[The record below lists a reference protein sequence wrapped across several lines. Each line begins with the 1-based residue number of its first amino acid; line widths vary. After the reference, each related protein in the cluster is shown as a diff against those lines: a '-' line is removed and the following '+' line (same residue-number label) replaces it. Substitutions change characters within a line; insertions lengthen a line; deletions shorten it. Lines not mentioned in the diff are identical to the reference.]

1 MDVVIALAGVVAG
14 GTLIV
19 AGVLKLS
26 SVEWPADAA
35 SLGVGIRIARPVPF
49 VEIALGAM
57 VAMRLATPW
66 TSIAMIALVVGFSLV
81 IVRAMRSEVPPVCAC
96 FGSFDRRPVGFAHL
110 ARNGLL
116 VALTAVSATG

>member
-1 MDVVIALAGVVAG
+1 VDLVIALAGVVAG

-26 SVEWPADAA
+26 SAEWPAGAA
-35 SLGVGIRIARPVPF
+35 PLGRGNRIARPVPL

-66 TSIAMIALVVGFSLV
+66 TSIAMIALVLGFSVV
-81 IVRAMRSEVPPVCAC
+81 IVRAMRSETPPVCAC
-96 FGSFDRRPVGFAHL
+96 FGSFDRRPVGFGHL